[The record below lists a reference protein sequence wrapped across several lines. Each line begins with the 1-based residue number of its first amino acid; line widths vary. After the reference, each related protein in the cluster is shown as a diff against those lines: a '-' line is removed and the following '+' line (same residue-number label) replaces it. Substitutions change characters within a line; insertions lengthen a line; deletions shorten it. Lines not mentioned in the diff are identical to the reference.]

1 MRASVLVLGL
11 LIASPVTGQSVN
23 KVSRSTAP
31 QVNRATSPRWVQP
44 LITDTSG
51 QICLVRKKTRERV
64 CKSRAAW
71 REVAAAM
78 PQ

>member
-1 MRASVLVLGL
+1 MRAIVLVAALV
-11 LIASPVTGQSVN
+11 IAVPAFGQSGNRVF
-23 KVSRSTAP
+23 RSSAP
-31 QVNRATSPRWVQP
+31 QVSRATSPRWVQP

-64 CKSRAAW
+64 CNSRAAW
-71 REVAAAM
+71 RKVAAAM